1 MAAALPDEKP
11 TQPQYRRAR
20 TPLPESIQLMVVSG
34 PDIGTRAPLGDEPC
48 IVGKSHSCDLV
59 LRDRAVSRRH
69 LEVTL
74 VPSAVRLRDLDS
86 KNGSYLSDIRFSSV
100 DVTTGAVVCIGSTEL
115 KIAPANHQAAL
126 PPSARASFMGLVGS
140 SLPMRQIYAILE
152 CIGPSNASV
161 LIQGETGTGKDLVA
175 EAIHRASPR
184 IGGPFVVC
192 DSGHVA
198 PAFTQAQGGTL
209 YLDEV
214 GELDLFSQGVLLRAL
229 DRRGDVRI
237 VAASSRNLAAEVKT
251 GHFRLELY
259 HRLAVVRVDLPP
271 LRERREDIPLLV
283 AAFLGEAAI
292 PPDLMARLCA
302 HDWPGN
308 VRELRNVV
316 ERAHALGG
324 LHGEI

>member
-1 MAAALPDEKP
+1 
-11 TQPQYRRAR
+11 
-20 TPLPESIQLMVVSG
+20 LPESIQLMVVSG
-34 PDIGTRAPLGDEPC
+34 PDIGSRAPLGDVPC
-48 IVGKSHSCDLV
+48 IVGKSNSCDLV
-59 LRDRAVSRRH
+59 LLDRAVSRRH

-74 VPSAVRLRDLDS
+74 VPNAVRLRDLGS
-86 KNGSYLSDIRFSSV
+86 KNGSYLHDVRFSSV

-115 KIAPANHQAAL
+115 KIAPAHHHAAL
-126 PPSARASFMGLVGS
+126 PPSARVSFMSLVGG
-140 SLPMRQIYAILE
+140 SLPMRQVYAILE
-152 CIGPSNASV
+152 CISPSEASV

-184 IGGPFVVC
+184 ISGPFVVC
-192 DSGHVA
+192 DSAQVTS
-198 PAFTQAQGGTL
+198 AFAQAQGGTL

-229 DRRGDVRI
+229 DRRENVRV
-237 VAASSRNLAAEVKT
+237 VAASSRNLAAEVKA
-251 GHFRLELY
+251 GRFRLELY
-259 HRLAVVRVDLPP
+259 HRLAVVRIDLPP
-271 LRERREDIPLLV
+271 LRERREDIPMLA
-283 AAFLGEAAI
+283 AAFVGDDAI
-292 PPDLMARLCA
+292 PSDLMARLCA

>member
-1 MAAALPDEKP
+1 MAAALPEEKP
-11 TQPQYRRAR
+11 TQPQFRRAR

-34 PDIGTRAPLGDEPC
+34 PDIGVRAPIGELPC
-48 IVGKSHSCDLV
+48 IVGKSHTCDLV

-74 VPSAVRLRDLDS
+74 VPNAVRLRDLNS
-86 KNGSYLSDIRFSSV
+86 KNGSYLSEIRFSSV

-115 KIAPANHQAAL
+115 KIAPAHHHAAL
-126 PPSARASFMGLVGS
+126 PPSSQASFMGLCGG
-140 SLPMRQIYAILE
+140 SLPMRQVYAILE
-152 CIGPSNASV
+152 CIGPSEASV

-175 EAIHRASPR
+175 EAIHRASR
-184 IGGPFVVC
+184 RLSGPFVVC
-192 DSGHVA
+192 DSAHVA
-198 PAFTQAQGGTL
+198 PAFLQAEGGTL

-229 DRRGDVRI
+229 DRRGNVRV
-237 VAASSRNLAAEVKT
+237 VAASSRDLAGEVKA
-251 GHFRLELY
+251 GRFRLELY
-259 HRLAVVRVDLPP
+259 HRLAVVRIDLPP
-271 LRERREDIPLLV
+271 LRERREDIPMLV
-283 AAFLGEAAI
+283 AEFVGEDAFPA
-292 PPDLMARLCA
+292 DVMARLCA